1 MARYHTTPVIVP
13 VSLDH
18 EKSWS
23 WSIQSFGYLTQANM
37 SDLCPTLQMY
47 VTICFEVFLENYD
60 GQIANRFVMI
70 RSLPQTRNPG

>member
-1 MARYHTTPVIVP
+1 M
-13 VSLDH
+13 
-18 EKSWS
+18 KSWS

-60 GQIANRFVMI
+60 GQIANNRFAPPPTNQKSRI
-70 RSLPQTRNPG
+70 